1 MVADKADFDGASAL
15 AALACA
21 ASLAQTTSCPTPA
34 TPATAQQLPVKQEQP
49 SVVIPVSS
57 AISAQTQASVKNEYD
72 EVRIT
77 KGDLHYLTT
86 SYSDESRGKKER
98 S

>member
-15 AALACA
+15 AGLACA
-21 ASLAQTTSCPTPA
+21 ASLAQTTSCPKPA

-49 SVVIPVSS
+49 SVAMPVSS
-57 AISAQTQASVKNEYD
+57 PISAHTQASVKNEYD
-72 EVRIT
+72 EVGIT
-77 KGDLHYLTT
+77 KGDQHNLIT